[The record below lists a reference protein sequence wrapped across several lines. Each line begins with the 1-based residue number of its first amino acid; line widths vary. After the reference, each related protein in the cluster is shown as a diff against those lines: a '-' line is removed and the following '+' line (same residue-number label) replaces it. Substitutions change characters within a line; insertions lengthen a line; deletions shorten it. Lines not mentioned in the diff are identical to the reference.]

1 MVKTPILTT
10 GKSSSSLQGDVSQS
24 CQRYYR
30 SCGEDGFTLMELIVV
45 CTLVGIF
52 LTLTLPNIKESLYA
66 DELDTAARKIVG
78 TVRELRNRAIRDY
91 KPYWLHF
98 EMDKGRIW
106 YEPDDG
112 QMEYPSDSRGKTALV
127 LPEQVRLKEV
137 RLFSQEETIKQDVV
151 SLWISE
157 QGYMDRM
164 VVSVSDTK
172 NRQRT
177 IMFSPFSGSARVY
190 DRYVE
195 ND

>member
-1 MVKTPILTT
+1 
-10 GKSSSSLQGDVSQS
+10 
-24 CQRYYR
+24 
-30 SCGEDGFTLMELIVV
+30 MELIVV

-52 LTLTLPNIKESLYA
+52 LTLTLPNLKESLYA
-66 DELDTAARKIVG
+66 DDLDTAVRKIIG

-112 QMEYPSDSRGKTALV
+112 QAEFSSDSPGKTALV

-137 RLFSQEETIKQDVV
+137 RLHSQETINDDVV
-151 SLWISE
+151 SLWISQ

-177 IMFSPFSGSARVY
+177 IMFSPFSGSARVD

-195 ND
+195 AD

>member
-1 MVKTPILTT
+1 
-10 GKSSSSLQGDVSQS
+10 
-24 CQRYYR
+24 
-30 SCGEDGFTLMELIVV
+30 MELIVV

-52 LTLTLPNIKESLYA
+52 LTLTLPNIKESLFA
-66 DELDTAARKIVG
+66 DELDATTRKIVG
-78 TVRELRNRAIRDY
+78 TVRELRNRAIREY
-91 KPYWLHF
+91 TPYWLHF
-98 EMDKGRIW
+98 EMDKGQIR

-112 QMEYPSDSRGKTALV
+112 QAENPSGSRGKTALV

-137 RLFSQEETIKQDVV
+137 RLYSQETLKHDVV

-164 VVSVSDTK
+164 VVYVSDTK

-195 ND
+195 AD